1 MSLRLSLFALLL
13 TACTSSEQRR
23 IEETI
28 LLTVVNDTGGQLWY
42 FQYSPCGAEDWVE
55 VIGADEYVANGDP
68 VSSRSLRPGCYDLYV
83 EDEDGCTSYNDTGGN
98 LKAGLEF
105 TWTVRGQDL
114 DCYYFF

>member
-1 MSLRLSLFALLL
+1 MRVLLSLFALSAA
-13 TACTSSEQRR
+13 ACTSAEQRR

-42 FQYSPCGAEDWVE
+42 FQYSACGADDWVE

-68 VSSRSLRPGCYDLYV
+68 VSSRSLKPGCYDLFV
-83 EDEDGCTSYNDTGGN
+83 EDEYGCTAQTDTDGN
-98 LKAGLEF
+98 VAAGLEY